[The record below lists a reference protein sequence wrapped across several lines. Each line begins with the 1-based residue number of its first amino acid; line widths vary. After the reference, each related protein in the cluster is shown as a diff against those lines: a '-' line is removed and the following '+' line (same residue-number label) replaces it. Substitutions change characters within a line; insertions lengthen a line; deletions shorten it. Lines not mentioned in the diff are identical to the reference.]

1 MRLAFFDSG
10 IGGLSVLHHATK
22 ILPHEEFIFYAD
34 EDNVPYGTKSR
45 EEILSFVD
53 EAFKFLVAQDVAA
66 IVVACNTAT
75 SVAVK
80 KMREKY
86 SLPII
91 GMEPALKVALDLFP
105 AKKVLVTA
113 TAITITGEK
122 IHRLIERLHAQKLAE
137 LKALPMLVEFAERQ
151 EFNSAAVENYLREEF
166 ATIDFKNFS
175 SLVLGCTH
183 FNYFK
188 DTLRKILPSHVK
200 ILDGNE
206 GTVNELIRRTNLQ
219 PAPTVCPLFKSGGNE
234 GTVNEL
240 IRRTNLQSAR
250 TTALPDMKFFYSGR
264 QVTDATELER
274 LQKFL
279 QRLDR
284 LEQV

>member
-1 MRLAFFDSG
+1 MKIAFFDSG
-10 IGGLSVLHHATK
+10 MGGLSVLHHALK
-22 ILPHEEFIFYAD
+22 ILPQEEFIFYAD

-45 EEILSFVD
+45 EEVLKFVD
-53 EAFKFLVAQDVAA
+53 EAFKFLIAQGVGA

-75 SVAVK
+75 SAAVK

-105 AKKVLVTA
+105 ARKVLVTA

-122 IHRLIERLHAQKLAE
+122 IRLLIEKLPAENFVE
-137 LKALPMLVEFAERQ
+137 LKALPRLVEFAERQ
-151 EFNSAAVENYLREEF
+151 EFNSAAVESYLRGEL
-166 ATIDFKNFS
+166 ADYDFEKFS

-200 ILDGNE
+200 ILDGNA
-206 GTVNELIRRTNLQ
+206 GTVNELIRRVKGIRSQ
-219 PAPTVCPLFKSGGNE
+219 VSGVRE
-234 GTVNEL
+234 
-240 IRRTNLQSAR
+240 I
-250 TTALPDMKFFYSGR
+250 KFFYSKR
-264 QVTDATELER
+264 RVTDSAELAR
-274 LQKFL
+274 LEKFL
-279 QRLDR
+279 RRLD
-284 LEQV
+284 EMEAVT